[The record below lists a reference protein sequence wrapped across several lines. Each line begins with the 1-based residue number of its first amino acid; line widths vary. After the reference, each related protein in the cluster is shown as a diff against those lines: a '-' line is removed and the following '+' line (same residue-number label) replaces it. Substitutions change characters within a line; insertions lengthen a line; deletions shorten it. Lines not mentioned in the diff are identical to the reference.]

1 MTDITLLIEQARGG
15 NKDASDQLFT
25 ALYGELK
32 RLARVQLAGGTPPMH
47 ATSLVHEAYF
57 KLAHGASMAIKDREH
72 FYATASCIMRQ
83 VVIDHIRA
91 RNTQRRGGGL
101 RIDPLDTGALRVVA
115 AAEADDQVLALD
127 GALDKLSVLDPA
139 LGKLVE
145 LRFYG
150 GLELAEISGLMDR
163 SERSLKRDW
172 RRARAFLCAEL
183 SDIELPSPAA

>member
-15 NKDASDQLFT
+15 DKGASDRLFA

-32 RLARVQLAGGTPPMH
+32 RLARAQLAGGAPPMH

-57 KLAHGASMAIKDREH
+57 KLAHGASLAIHDREH

-91 RNTQRRGGGL
+91 RNTQRRGGDVHF
-101 RIDPLDTGALRVVA
+101 DPLDTGALGVV
-115 AAEADDQVLALD
+115 AAEADDQVLVLDEALD
-127 GALDKLSVLDPA
+127 RLAGLDPA

-150 GLELAEISGLMDR
+150 GLELSEISTLLQR

-183 SDIELPSPAA
+183 ADPGLSSPAA